1 MRIRFKPT
9 PEQRSALRAQ
19 LTRVQQ
25 PATALRILRPTL
37 PAEFTPARAVC
48 TVQSVHSDRFVVR
61 VELCSN
67 AGEERAY
74 ALKAYSD
81 DFGEKVWAHARA
93 LAEHY
98 PPNHNGL
105 CLPNHYVPRERLL
118 VFPWVDGVFLSE
130 IVDER
135 KLELVREAA
144 GVAAR
149 LHRLDIVPDNLTTA
163 QMFVDEA
170 RAWCDRLRYRWPETG
185 PTVERL
191 LIELERAL
199 PSLDPA
205 DPAPIHGDLAQ
216 GQFLWTGN
224 RLVLLDLDMFGYAD
238 PAYDAGHFLAQLERR
253 RIWDRDLPAH
263 ACRWPACFRD
273 AYLAAM
279 PRVSPRNVSFYCGL
293 TLMRK
298 MYTVCRRDPA
308 EGPKLVPRLAAC
320 ARAALRE
327 AMTAGA
333 ILS

>member
-105 CLPNHYVPRERLL
+105 CLPNHYVPRERLM

-149 LHRLDIVPDNLTTA
+149 LHRLGIVPDNLTTA

-191 LIELERAL
+191 LILSPRRC
-199 PSLDPA
+199 PPWI
-205 DPAPIHGDLAQ
+205 PP
-216 GQFLWTGN
+216 T
-224 RLVLLDLDMFGYAD
+224 
-238 PAYDAGHFLAQLERR
+238 RR
-253 RIWDRDLPAH
+253 RSTATWRRGSSCGPGTVWCFLIWTCSDTPTPPMTPATFWPNWSG
-263 ACRWPACFRD
+263 AAFGTETCRRTPAGGR
-273 AYLAAM
+273 LASVT
-279 PRVSPRNVSFYCGL
+279 PISPR
-293 TLMRK
+293 
-298 MYTVCRRDPA
+298 CR
-308 EGPKLVPRLAAC
+308 ECPRATC
-320 ARAALRE
+320 PS
-327 AMTAGA
+327 TAG
-333 ILS
+333 SR